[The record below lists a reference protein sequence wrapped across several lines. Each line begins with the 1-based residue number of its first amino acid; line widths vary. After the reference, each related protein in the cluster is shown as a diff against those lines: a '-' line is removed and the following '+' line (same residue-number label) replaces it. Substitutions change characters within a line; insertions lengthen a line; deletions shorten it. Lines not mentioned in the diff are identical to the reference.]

1 MTTDPVRAPD
11 ARRAGLLQMIEEVV
25 DLTAGLGILL
35 LPLLATALPGVILFL
50 VLPAALLLA
59 VAAAP
64 VALTAAVAAPP
75 YLLVRSVRRRRRR
88 RAG

>member
-1 MTTDPVRAPD
+1 
-11 ARRAGLLQMIEEVV
+11 MIEEVV
-25 DLTAGLGILL
+25 DVTAGLGILL

-50 VLPAALLLA
+50 VLPAVLLLA

-64 VALTAAVAAPP
+64 VALFAAVAVPA

-88 RAG
+88 RRETQQSRKVTLPIPR